1 MPVTRSTR
9 WIQSR
14 RMLRLAFAATLLWT
28 GAAGAQ
34 QTPAPAAPVAPPA
47 VRPGTDDTSPFRQLD
62 LPTPNAF
69 RSASGM
75 PGPMYWQQRADYDI
89 RASLDTA
96 THTVRGDE
104 TLTYTNNSPDTL
116 RYVWLQLDMNIGAP
130 DGRMAPLTPPPS
142 RPEAGFRAG
151 GTIERVNAVRG
162 GGRTGAAATRTP
174 LTYRVN
180 STMMRVDLDRPL
192 PPKAT
197 ARLDI
202 AWHHQIPRQG
212 RTGRAKQGDLG
223 WLYQVAQWYPRMA
236 VYDDVRGWNTDQYI
250 GSGEFYLDYGNFD
263 VAITMPAGFTV
274 TASGTLQ
281 NPAEVLPATLRT
293 RLAAAAHS
301 DTIVR
306 IIRPDEIGSA
316 ALLPPRVGAT
326 RTWRWHAD
334 NVRDFAWATAPNYLW
349 DASSWSG
356 ILMQAFYPPSQLA
369 TWSTAADMTRHSV
382 MYHSRWFKY
391 PYPSAVS
398 AQGPVGGME
407 YPMMTFD
414 DAENA
419 QELYYTIAHEQ
430 GHEWYPMI
438 VGSNERLY
446 PWMDEGFNTFID
458 LFSFLDRYPADTLR
472 TQSLEFGSMKAWQQ
486 FLATRAPEDPIM
498 VPQDRASNGLM
509 GGWNAYGRPAVG
521 LHFLREQVV
530 DSIAFDEA
538 FAEYTRRWAF
548 RHPTPADFFRSMNDG
563 LGEDLSWFWRGW
575 FMRTD
580 HLDQAVDSVKVVEN
594 NGQLRVRVF
603 LSNRR
608 EMIAPVALQV
618 TTADGVSR
626 AVKLPVETW
635 LRGNTAVWLTTMPA
649 GAPPVQIVIDPKH
662 VYPDVERSNNSW
674 TAPAGP

>member
-1 MPVTRSTR
+1 MRFPTPVL
-9 WIQSR
+9 SR
-14 RMLRLAFAATLLWT
+14 CLILVACVTVSAA
-28 GAAGAQ
+28 GAAAAQ
-34 QTPAPAAPVAPPA
+34 QTPAPAPTPPPVRAGVA
-47 VRPGTDDTSPFRQLD
+47 DTSPFRELV
-62 LPTPNAF
+62 LPTPNVF

-89 RASLDTA
+89 RTSLDTA
-96 THTVRGDE
+96 THTIRGEE

-151 GTIERVNAVRG
+151 GTIERVNVVRG
-162 GGRTGAAATRTP
+162 GGRTGAATTRTP

-180 STMMRVDLDRPL
+180 STMMRIDLDRPL
-192 PPKAT
+192 PPKA
-197 ARLDI
+197 AVRFDI

-212 RTGRAKQGDLG
+212 RTGRTKQGDLG

-236 VYDDVRGWNTDQYI
+236 VYDDVTGWNTPQYI
-250 GSGEFYLDYGNFD
+250 GSGEFYLEYGNFD

-274 TASGTLQ
+274 TATGTLQ
-281 NPAEVLPATLRT
+281 NAAEVLPATIRE
-293 RLAAAAHS
+293 RLAAAARS
-301 DTIVR
+301 DTIIR
-306 IIRPDEIGSA
+306 IIRPDEVGSA

-326 RTWRWHAD
+326 RTWRWHAE

-414 DAENA
+414 DAESV

-458 LFSFLDRYPADTLR
+458 VFSFLDRYPADTLR
-472 TQSLEFGSMKAWQQ
+472 TQSLEFGSMQAWQQ
-486 FLATRAPEDPIM
+486 FLAQRAPEEPIM

-509 GGWNAYGRPAVG
+509 SGWNAYGRPAVG

-530 DSIAFDEA
+530 DSTAFDAA
-538 FAEYTRRWAF
+538 FVEYTRRWAF
-548 RHPTPADFFRSMNDG
+548 RHPTPADFFRTMNDG
-563 LGEDLSWFWRGW
+563 LGEDLSWFWRSW

-580 HLDQAVDSVKVVEN
+580 HLDQAVDSVKIVEN

-608 EMIAPVALQV
+608 EMIAPVAIQV
-618 TTADGVSR
+618 TGADGAIV

-635 LRGNTAVWLTTMPA
+635 LHGNSAVWLTTMPA
-649 GAPPVQIVIDPKH
+649 SARPVQVVIDPKH